1 MKLSYWTGSPLLG
14 ATRKCLVHCLRMQ
27 QCCAESASKHQRCF
41 IVIKYCS
48 QACSVAAKAT
58 AFCICIFI
66 LKFWLDCPYFSSDFG
81 GVSALPLGFTCEV
94 LVASSSMP
102 SANREWYLLGPY
114 NVQSLVSFYPDL
126 PHWHPSPVTEK
137 NQMCECRWSDKVLK
151 GRLLRSSKPQKLPT
165 VHYPNKTEWKW
176 VDIDFSCTFYI
187 LSHPSSCYPLY
198 HNII

>member
-1 MKLSYWTGSPLLG
+1 MGPKPQSASAWDPGPRGTVDTGSPLLG

-126 PHWHPSPVTEK
+126 PHWHPSIARYFLNFCGVSVQTLGFTRE
-137 NQMCECRWSDKVLK
+137 VLV
-151 GRLLRSSKPQKLPT
+151 SQEACPQQT
-165 VHYPNKTEWKW
+165 
-176 VDIDFSCTFYI
+176 SR
-187 LSHPSSCYPLY
+187 
-198 HNII
+198 